1 MVQKALRVMNSAVNK
16 GCLQSTDHF
25 PCKNQAVQYC
35 PHTTQPVPSL
45 PERKAGKDGLQA
57 SPVSSKDDG
66 LVPLS
71 SASLAGKHHNE
82 QSKLTSFRRE
92 DADFWLIDKFMYGAR
107 RCIIVGKYPS
117 KVENLKAFEG

>member
-1 MVQKALRVMNSAVNK
+1 MVEKALGVMNSAVK
-16 GCLQSTDHF
+16 EGCLQSTDHF

-45 PERKAGKDGLQA
+45 PERRAGKDGLQA
-57 SPVSSKDDG
+57 FPVSSKDDG

-82 QSKLTSFRRE
+82 QSKLTSFRPTCEGSRSQTP
-92 DADFWLIDKFMYGAR
+92 
-107 RCIIVGKYPS
+107 IVLLRVAMELTSGY
-117 KVENLKAFEG
+117 

>member
-1 MVQKALRVMNSAVNK
+1 MVEKALGVMNSAVK
-16 GCLQSTDHF
+16 EGCLQSTDHF

-45 PERKAGKDGLQA
+45 PERRAGKDGLQA
-57 SPVSSKDDG
+57 FPVSSKDDG

-82 QSKLTSFRRE
+82 QSKLTSFRHTCEGSRSQTP
-92 DADFWLIDKFMYGAR
+92 
-107 RCIIVGKYPS
+107 IVLLRVAMELTSGY
-117 KVENLKAFEG
+117 